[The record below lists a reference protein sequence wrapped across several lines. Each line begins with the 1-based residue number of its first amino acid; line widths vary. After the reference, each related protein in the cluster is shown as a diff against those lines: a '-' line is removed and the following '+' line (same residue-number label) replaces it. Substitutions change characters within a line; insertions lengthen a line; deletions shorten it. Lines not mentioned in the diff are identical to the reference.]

1 MLAKPLKIAGATALP
16 TNSRKLLD
24 LDEKWKDGGTASVKR
39 TQGTNQ
45 AAGDF
50 ADPLRLIQL
59 RKSLDADVDPITS
72 WGRQH
77 QAARIGKRWADPPE
91 SSKIVAWSERSER

>member
-16 TNSRKLLD
+16 TNSRKP
-24 LDEKWKDGGTASVKR
+24 KWRKDGGTASVKR

-50 ADPLRLIQL
+50 ADPSRLIQL
-59 RKSLDADVDPITS
+59 RKSLDADVDPVTLR
-72 WGRQH
+72 GRQH
-77 QAARIGKRWADPPE
+77 QAARIGKRWADPSE
-91 SSKIVAWSERSER
+91 SDKIVAWSERSDK